1 MREELLYVELGLAV
15 LEEEGLD
22 QLVLEEGRVVVEEG
36 RVVLEDG
43 VLELFWEGRAYWL
56 DGAGLGVVLGRV
68 TGVVVVRL
76 GVTLVRLV
84 LVGVLLVGFGLGLML
99 AFVLEVE
106 ELVLSAAV
114 LDAGLDAVLAGVAA
128 GLAVLPDPEGE

>member
-1 MREELLYVELGLAV
+1 MELGLAV

-22 QLVLEEGRVVVEEG
+22 QLVLEEGRVVVEDG

-56 DGAGLGVVLGRV
+56 EGAGLGVVLGRA

-99 AFVLEVE
+99 EFVLEVE
-106 ELVLSAAV
+106 GLILSAAV
-114 LDAGLDAVLAGVAA
+114 LDAGLDAVLAGVAV

>member
-22 QLVLEEGRVVVEEG
+22 QLVLEEGRVVVVVEEG

-114 LDAGLDAVLAGVAA
+114 LDAVLAGVAA